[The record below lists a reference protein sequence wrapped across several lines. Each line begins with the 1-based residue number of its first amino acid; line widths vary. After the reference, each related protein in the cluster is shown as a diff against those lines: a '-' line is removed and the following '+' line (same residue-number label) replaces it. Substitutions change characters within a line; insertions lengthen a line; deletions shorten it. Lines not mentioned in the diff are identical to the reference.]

1 MFLFGVVE
9 IVVDVLLVS
18 EPNCI
23 AIVELYGFIL
33 DESMSLVILISFMP
47 NDLRF
52 DVYLMRLL
60 LKLKIII
67 NCFFFVSALTG
78 LTIKKRAIFYLSQT

>member
-23 AIVELYGFIL
+23 AIVELYGLLIL
-33 DESMSLVILISFMP
+33 DEPLSLVLLRSFMT
-47 NDLRF
+47 ND
-52 DVYLMRLL
+52 V
-60 LKLKIII
+60 
-67 NCFFFVSALTG
+67 ALDI
-78 LTIKKRAIFYLSQT
+78 LNVCEFYLPA

>member
-33 DESMSLVILISFMP
+33 DESMSLELLISFMP

-52 DVYLMRLL
+52 DVYLMRLS
-60 LKLKIII
+60 LKLKIITD
-67 NCFFFVSALTG
+67 FF
-78 LTIKKRAIFYLSQT
+78 

>member
-33 DESMSLVILISFMP
+33 DESMSLELLISFMP

-52 DVYLMRLL
+52 DVYLMRLS
-60 LKLKIII
+60 LKLKIIMD
-67 NCFFFVSALTG
+67 FF
-78 LTIKKRAIFYLSQT
+78 

>member
-67 NCFFFVSALTG
+67 NCFF
-78 LTIKKRAIFYLSQT
+78 

>member
-33 DESMSLVILISFMP
+33 DESMSLELLISFMP

-52 DVYLMRLL
+52 DVYLMRLS
-60 LKLKIII
+60 LKLKIIMDFFSK
-67 NCFFFVSALTG
+67 CFNRFSGRKT
-78 LTIKKRAIFYLSQT
+78 

>member
-33 DESMSLVILISFMP
+33 DESMSLELLISFMP

-52 DVYLMRLL
+52 DVYLLRLS
-60 LKLKIII
+60 LKLKIIMD
-67 NCFFFVSALTG
+67 FF
-78 LTIKKRAIFYLSQT
+78 